1 MPRTSYRIP
10 PACHVDEA
18 LTCCSSQICQCEG
31 VECVVETNAHFAW
44 VDLISNVAD
53 PSVVQITEWEQ
64 NADDG
69 WFSHLP
75 THCHLQCTS
84 LSELDQCSIIAEE
97 RVPADQ

>member
-1 MPRTSYRIP
+1 MNDCTVQTDALFTWYDLVGDPDRIK
-10 PACHVDEA
+10 
-18 LTCCSSQICQCEG
+18 
-31 VECVVETNAHFAW
+31 
-44 VDLISNVAD
+44 
-53 PSVVQITEWEQ
+53 ITEWEQ